1 MPMLPEAIVAI
12 LACARLG
19 LMHSVVF
26 AGFSA
31 AALRARID
39 DAQAKLVITSD
50 GQWRRGTAAPLKS
63 QVDEALGAAGP
74 ATSDL
79 GGEPSSVEHVLVVRR
94 TEIPVEWT
102 EGRDLWWH

>member
-1 MPMLPEAIVAI
+1 
-12 LACARLG
+12 
-19 LMHSVVF
+19 
-26 AGFSA
+26 
-31 AALRARID
+31 D

-102 EGRDLWWH
+102 EGRDLWWHETVDKADTTHTAEPFDSEHPL